1 MRFLGAILATLA
13 ATSLTPCLADP
24 PASTVAAAS
33 QPAPAATP
41 APAPASTTSQPATP
55 AAQKAASSSA
65 ASTAKAATVN
75 EQQEA
80 ADEKQLLVQGFTPEM
95 HNGTKVWCKRE
106 EQIGSRLGNRV
117 KTCGTA
123 EELALRQRQAQEQFQ
138 QEMPGTYGTSPT
150 GGPK

>member
-24 PASTVAAAS
+24 PASPAAAAS

-41 APAPASTTSQPATP
+41 APAPASTTSQPATA
-55 AAQKAASSSA
+55 AAQTAASSSA

-80 ADEKQLLVQGFTPEM
+80 ADEKQLLVQGYTPEM
-95 HNGTKVWCKRE
+95 RNGTKMWCKRQ
-106 EQIGSRLGNRV
+106 EQTGSRLGSHV

-123 EELALRQRQAQEQFQ
+123 TELAMRQREAQQQFQ
-138 QEMPGTYGTSPT
+138 QEMPGTYGTNPT

>member
-13 ATSLTPCLADP
+13 AASLTPCLADP
-24 PASTVAAAS
+24 PASPAAAAS
-33 QPAPAATP
+33 QPAPATTP
-41 APAPASTTSQPATP
+41 APAPTTSQPAAP
-55 AAQKAASSSA
+55 AAKTAASSSA
-65 ASTAKAATVN
+65 APTAKADTAN
-75 EQQEA
+75 EQQDA

-95 HNGTKVWCKRE
+95 HNGTKIWCKRE

-123 EELALRQRQAQEQFQ
+123 EELALRQRQAQQQFQ
-138 QEMPGTYGTSPT
+138 QEMPGTYGTNPS